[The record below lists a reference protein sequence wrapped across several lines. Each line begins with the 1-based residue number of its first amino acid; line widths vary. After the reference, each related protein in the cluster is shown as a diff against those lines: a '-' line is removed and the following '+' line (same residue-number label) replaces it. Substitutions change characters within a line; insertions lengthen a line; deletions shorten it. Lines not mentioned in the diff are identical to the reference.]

1 MALDQDLTPTPSAED
16 RLTDLEAHVLSQVVA
31 NEPLTTFEIMKIYSK
46 SPVSG
51 LSGSPGAIYPT
62 VKRLK
67 ARGLITAEAVQG
79 SARKIELLRSTEA
92 GQDLARSWIGSV
104 LDNDLL
110 PHDPMRSKI
119 SFMGLL
125 TKIEQMRFL
134 VQAKRAMESK
144 LAEVEAYASN
154 HVGPY
159 ADLAFDCAKSTLES
173 RIRWLDATLLKIA
186 ES

>member
-1 MALDQDLTPTPSAED
+1 MAANLDVVPMSAGED

-67 ARGLITAEAVQG
+67 ARGLVVAEPVEG

-92 GQDLARSWIGSV
+92 GQEMARNWIGSV

-125 TKIEQMRFL
+125 TKMEQMRFL

-154 HVGPY
+154 HSAPY
-159 ADLAFDCAKSTLES
+159 ADLAFDCAKSTIES